1 MLKAVK
7 RLSLLHAMAGPA
19 HVTGYL
25 DMESLSRLEG
35 DDLLTRVP
43 VFPEHR
49 FAFAL
54 DARQN
59 LMALPSGDRGMPHW
73 TGRLFL
79 FVPPWTWNLSFT
91 LSMLEHA
98 HYQNGVGTI
107 GSSLAMFDA
116 MHLAPFL
123 NAVDTS
129 EPVRMPLPVAD
140 AMHLVSVLISGHF
153 S

>member
-59 LMALPSGDRGMPHW
+59 LMALSSGDRGMPHW
-73 TGRLFL
+73 TGPRCLFL
-79 FVPPWTWNLSFT
+79 RPETWQLSSMR
-91 LSMLEHA
+91 SMLLKVFGPSVA
-98 HYQNGVGTI
+98 I
-107 GSSLAMFDA
+107 SDA
-116 MHLAPFL
+116 MHLAPI
-123 NAVDTS
+123 
-129 EPVRMPLPVAD
+129 
-140 AMHLVSVLISGHF
+140 LIFVHF
-153 S
+153 P

>member
-25 DMESLSRLEG
+25 DAESLSRLEG
-35 DDLLTRVP
+35 DDLLNMVP

-54 DARQN
+54 DSRQN

-73 TGRLFL
+73 TGLL
-79 FVPPWTWNLSFT
+79 MSMHHVHLPTSLPP
-91 LSMLEHA
+91 
-98 HYQNGVGTI
+98 
-107 GSSLAMFDA
+107 
-116 MHLAPFL
+116 P
-123 NAVDTS
+123 
-129 EPVRMPLPVAD
+129 
-140 AMHLVSVLISGHF
+140 
-153 S
+153 